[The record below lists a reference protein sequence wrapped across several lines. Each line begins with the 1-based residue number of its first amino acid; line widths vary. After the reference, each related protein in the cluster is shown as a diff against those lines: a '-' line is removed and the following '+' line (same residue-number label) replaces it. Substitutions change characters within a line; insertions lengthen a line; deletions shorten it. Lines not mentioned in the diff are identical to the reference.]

1 MSAIFWRACL
11 VKIRSGVPEVMV
23 KKPVCFD
30 CLHQKGEPVAF
41 NDVINNHEKI
51 TRTISNEESLR
62 TC

>member
-51 TRTISNEESLR
+51 T
-62 TC
+62 